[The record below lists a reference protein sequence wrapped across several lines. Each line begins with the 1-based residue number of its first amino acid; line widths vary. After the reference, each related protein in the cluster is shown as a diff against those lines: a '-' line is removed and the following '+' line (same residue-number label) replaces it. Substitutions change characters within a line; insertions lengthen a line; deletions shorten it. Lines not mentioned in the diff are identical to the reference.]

1 MNNLARHIIA
11 ISRLL
16 LVGLFGAAGF
26 EGVVLSVGGEIL
38 LARILA
44 VTVFY
49 GALWGVVVFAFGL
62 REKLKTRLM
71 LGIVFPYIV
80 LIVSIFGLWY
90 IFLAVRQFWIVIPAG
105 VIAALADERLY
116 DLTCR
121 RLKVP

>member
-1 MNNLARHIIA
+1 
-11 ISRLL
+11 
-16 LVGLFGAAGF
+16 LFGAAGF

-105 VIAALADERLY
+105 VIAALAEERLY